1 LLDIEADA
9 AGFENL
15 VHEAQ
20 LRCGRSRCKRD
31 TPARQ
36 EDLQEQ
42 FDSAIGREGGHGEQ
56 RHSDASTST
65 AIIKDYLATGKAHLV
80 MEVTGVLKD

>member
-1 LLDIEADA
+1 MRHNSDA
-9 AGFENL
+9 A
-15 VHEAQ
+15 EAVA
-20 LRCGRSRCKRD
+20 RG
-31 TPARQ
+31 TPPARQ

-42 FDSAIGREGGHGEQ
+42 FDSAIGREGEHGEQ